1 MYTFFLFF
9 IFLCHSKCL
18 DWFAKFFFFWS
29 AFPVTN
35 LTLRCH
41 LKEQAR
47 VFSSMTWVMNF
58 CGIGVEKNK
67 IYSLYFI
74 HVRCERHSTSSVSF
88 PLFLFCRVL
97 IRQCPTIFMAQI
109 QLLTEKDCLVNGAP
123 DTTAKVLEGPRQKWA
138 LCPCPLETV
147 RLPYDINTQFPIHSS
162 PSFIFHRSWY
172 FIQGNISLE

>member
-1 MYTFFLFF
+1 M
-9 IFLCHSKCL
+9 
-18 DWFAKFFFFWS
+18 
-29 AFPVTN
+29 TN

-58 CGIGVEKNK
+58 LALGLRKTKFTAYISFISGVKD
-67 IYSLYFI
+67 
-74 HVRCERHSTSSVSF
+74 STSSVSF

-123 DTTAKVLEGPRQKWA
+123 DTTAKVLEGPRQK
-138 LCPCPLETV
+138 
-147 RLPYDINTQFPIHSS
+147 
-162 PSFIFHRSWY
+162 
-172 FIQGNISLE
+172 